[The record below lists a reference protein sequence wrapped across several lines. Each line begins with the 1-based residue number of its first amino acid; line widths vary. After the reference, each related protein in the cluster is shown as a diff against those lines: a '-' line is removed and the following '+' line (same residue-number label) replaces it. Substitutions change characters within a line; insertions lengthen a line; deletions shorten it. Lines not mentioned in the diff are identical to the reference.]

1 MTVNESYNEE
11 AAEANA
17 VGSTD
22 SDVISVESSTPA
34 EENSVSVAEEGAD
47 EKNDELL
54 SNANGVPSSDKEEET
69 NEGEEEEKIPSS
81 LGMDTTNDI
90 DREEEE
96 TLTNAGQVEETEI
109 SPAVN
114 KSIDEEDT
122 TAPSAPSPPTKINE
136 DLIQQLSSTLD
147 SCEQMRRINL
157 EVEYSSASPEG
168 WAFRRGGGGCPSLP
182 KSMAVNHDKCTYCQR
197 EAWKQFLLNPTKS
210 PSRDD
215 DNGDNTA
222 KGGVG
227 GGGINIGSLKLDGHR
242 IKNLDGSRIRRFR
255 SNVGSFFA
263 KSNDEEGGG
272 GDNNNQDDDVIRKGD
287 DDLFLKASDSM
298 DTAPKG
304 DDVSSTGGGSDHG
317 NSFEGES
324 STSNN
329 NINSVSN
336 SNTKSTSRKKFLQ
349 KPTPPC
355 LTCGHPVCKKHQSS
369 TFSTSSI
376 RICQPCAQLFELDF
390 LVDVIT
396 TTASN
401 RAECRKKVNQ
411 MVDCYDRAKLL
422 LLFTSQYTDQI
433 AEALEHSTVR
443 SNKIGV
449 GSSATGMVSG
459 MAGVVGCGALLF
471 PPVAA
476 VGIPL
481 LISSLVFGG
490 AATAAQT
497 GDAAVQYFSEPNK
510 LADKMVALH
519 GMMLSLLR
527 ISEVLSY
534 GLLKDHDDLE
544 GDADDKRKALAE
556 EISALLE
563 KHGVATKGVKG
574 LSKAVVGGAVVAEVA
589 AAGAEISATSI
600 ATTGATVAGRSS
612 RFFGRVGT
620 TAASSAR
627 FIPIAGGIL
636 SAACVVVEGKEL
648 KKTVSKINEG
658 NPCAKAEQIRS
669 IRDEIDKFPDS
680 SVIADECRRVFE
692 IAEKECAFF

>member
-11 AAEANA
+11 MEEVNVA
-17 VGSTD
+17 D
-22 SDVISVESSTPA
+22 SDAGDAASPVIDDVTTGSSSPSEKNA
-34 EENSVSVAEEGAD
+34 KAGGAD
-47 EKNDELL
+47 ETNDETI
-54 SNANGVPSSDKEEET
+54 SNDRDSFNEHDKDSSAVEET
-69 NEGEEEEKIPSS
+69 ANVDEEEKNLTS
-81 LGMDTTNDI
+81 LVLELDDTTP
-90 DREEEE
+90 
-96 TLTNAGQVEETEI
+96 TTSTE
-109 SPAVN
+109 SSKVQ
-114 KSIDEEDT
+114 DT
-122 TAPSAPSPPTKINE
+122 TTTPEPQKVDEIPITPTPPKINE
-136 DLIQQLSSTLD
+136 DLIKELSAALD
-147 SCEQMRRINL
+147 SCEQMRRVNL
-157 EVEYSSASPEG
+157 EVEYSSASP
-168 WAFRRGGGGCPSLP
+168 SLP
-182 KSMAVNHDKCTYCQR
+182 PSMAVNHEKCTYCQR
-197 EAWKQFLLNPTKS
+197 ETWQQFMLNPT
-210 PSRDD
+210 PP
-215 DNGDNTA
+215 DNGENNT
-222 KGGVG
+222 KSG
-227 GGGINIGSLKLDGHR
+227 GGGINIVSLKLDGSR

-263 KSNDEEGGG
+263 KPND
-272 GDNNNQDDDVIRKGD
+272 DDDNQDAVRKEDGG
-287 DDLFLKASDSM
+287 LFAKATDSM
-298 DTAPKG
+298 DAVPK
-304 DDVSSTGGGSDHG
+304 DVSITTGGSNESD
-317 NSFEGES
+317 SIEGES
-324 STSNN
+324 GNM
-329 NINSVSN
+329 SN
-336 SNTKSTSRKKFLQ
+336 SSSGNTNSSSTQRAPRKTFLLQ
-349 KPTPPC
+349 KPPPPC

-376 RICQPCAQLFELDF
+376 RICEPCAQLFELDF

-401 RAECRKKVNQ
+401 TAECRKKVNQ

-422 LLFTSQYTDQI
+422 LFFTSQYTDQI

-510 LADKMVALH
+510 LADKMVTLH

-534 GLLKDHDDLE
+534 GLLKDHDDLD
-544 GDADDKRKALAE
+544 GDSDDRRKALAD
-556 EISALLE
+556 EIHALLE

-574 LSKAVVGGAVVAEVA
+574 LRTAVVGGTVA

-600 ATTGATVAGRSS
+600 ATTSATVAGRSS

-658 NPCAKAEQIRS
+658 NPCEKAEQIRS
-669 IRDEIDKFPDS
+669 IRDEMDKFPDS

>member
-1 MTVNESYNEE
+1 
-11 AAEANA
+11 
-17 VGSTD
+17 
-22 SDVISVESSTPA
+22 
-34 EENSVSVAEEGAD
+34 
-47 EKNDELL
+47 
-54 SNANGVPSSDKEEET
+54 
-69 NEGEEEEKIPSS
+69 
-81 LGMDTTNDI
+81 
-90 DREEEE
+90 
-96 TLTNAGQVEETEI
+96 
-109 SPAVN
+109 
-114 KSIDEEDT
+114 
-122 TAPSAPSPPTKINE
+122 
-136 DLIQQLSSTLD
+136 
-147 SCEQMRRINL
+147 
-157 EVEYSSASPEG
+157 
-168 WAFRRGGGGCPSLP
+168 
-182 KSMAVNHDKCTYCQR
+182 
-197 EAWKQFLLNPTKS
+197 
-210 PSRDD
+210 
-215 DNGDNTA
+215 
-222 KGGVG
+222 
-227 GGGINIGSLKLDGHR
+227 
-242 IKNLDGSRIRRFR
+242 
-255 SNVGSFFA
+255 
-263 KSNDEEGGG
+263 
-272 GDNNNQDDDVIRKGD
+272 
-287 DDLFLKASDSM
+287 
-298 DTAPKG
+298 
-304 DDVSSTGGGSDHG
+304 
-317 NSFEGES
+317 
-324 STSNN
+324 
-329 NINSVSN
+329 
-336 SNTKSTSRKKFLQ
+336 
-349 KPTPPC
+349 
-355 LTCGHPVCKKHQSS
+355 
-369 TFSTSSI
+369 
-376 RICQPCAQLFELDF
+376 
-390 LVDVIT
+390 
-396 TTASN
+396 
-401 RAECRKKVNQ
+401 